1 MRQQER
7 DGKIYLFLLALTVVF
22 LGVLAFCAHENR
34 RLRQADTYT
43 VQTQYETTEE
53 TAPKRE
59 LVPINTASE
68 EELEKLTGIGPALA
82 KEIISY
88 RNEHGAFSCAE
99 ELLGVK
105 GIGEAKLEDFRE
117 EITFQ

>member
-1 MRQQER
+1 MRQQEK
-7 DGKIYLFLLALTVVF
+7 DSKIYLFLFALTAVF
-22 LGVLAFCAHENR
+22 LVVLVLCAHENR
-34 RLRQADTYT
+34 QLRQADAYT
-43 VQTQYETTEE
+43 VQTQYETAEE

-59 LVPINTASE
+59 LIPINTASE
-68 EELEKLTGIGPALA
+68 DELEKLTGVGPALA

-88 RNEHGAFSCAE
+88 RDEHGAFSCAE

-105 GIGEAKLEDFRE
+105 GIGEAKLEGFRR